1 MARDTDFLELYR
13 DLGLNPDCGLIEFK
27 QAYRRRLAV
36 LHPDR
41 QTASTQTAPAELQ
54 RLNAMYGAAMEF
66 QRRHGRLPGAPQARP
81 ARGVKTHRSSRA
93 AITAAP
99 NGRSRRMLVLLG
111 VSVAVWL
118 LWNNEPAQ
126 QPHAA
131 GPTAATPQPM
141 SQPVPASVVRKP
153 SLAPGMSED
162 AVRAAEGDPLIM
174 TGGRWEYG
182 PSWIR
187 FEDHKV
193 VGWYSSPL
201 RPLKSASEPST
212 PSRP

>member
-1 MARDTDFLELYR
+1 VARDTDFLELYR

-41 QTASTQTAPAELQ
+41 QTATQTAPAELQ
-54 RLNAMYGAAMEF
+54 RLNAIYGAAMEF
-66 QRRHGRLPGAPQARP
+66 QRRHGRLPGAAQARP
-81 ARGVKTHRSSRA
+81 ARGVKPGRSSRP
-93 AITAAP
+93 AIAAAP

-118 LWNNEPAQ
+118 LWNNEPSQ
-126 QPHAA
+126 NQPHAA
-131 GPTAATPQPM
+131 WSIAAPSRPTAQP
-141 SQPVPASVVRKP
+141 AKTEADARVRQ
-153 SLAPGMSED
+153 LAPGVSED
-162 AVRAAEGDPLIM
+162 AVRAAEGEPLIISD
-174 TGGRWEYG
+174 GRWEYG

-193 VGWYSSPL
+193 VDWYNSPL
-201 RPLKSASEPST
+201 RPLKSVSST
-212 PSRP
+212 SQP

>member
-13 DLGLNPDCGLIEFK
+13 DLGLNPGCGLIEFK

-41 QTASTQTAPAELQ
+41 QTAVQTAPAELQ
-54 RLNAMYGAAMEF
+54 RLNAIYGAAMEF

-81 ARGVKTHRSSRA
+81 ARGVRPGRTSRPSIVA
-93 AITAAP
+93 TP

-118 LWNNEPAQ
+118 LWNNEPSHYQPPAGLSPIAAPSRQAAQ
-126 QPHAA
+126 PVKADISVHRLAA
-131 GPTAATPQPM
+131 G
-141 SQPVPASVVRKP
+141 V
-153 SLAPGMSED
+153 SED
-162 AVRAAEGDPLIM
+162 TVRAAEGEPLILSD
-174 TGGRWEYG
+174 GRWEYG

-193 VGWYSSPL
+193 VDWYNSPL
-201 RPLKSASEPST
+201 RPLKSASSSSTSEP
-212 PSRP
+212 

>member
-13 DLGLNPDCGLIEFK
+13 NLGLNPDCGLIEFK

-41 QTASTQTAPAELQ
+41 QTAATRTSPAELQ
-54 RLNAMYGAAMEF
+54 RLTAMYGAAMEF

-81 ARGVKTHRSSRA
+81 ARSVMAGRSSRP

-126 QPHAA
+126 QPHMTWSLAA
-131 GPTAATPQPM
+131 PSHPAPPAKTAARVSP
-141 SQPVPASVVRKP
+141 
-153 SLAPGMSED
+153 LAPGLDED
-162 AVRAAEGDPLIM
+162 AVRAAEGEPLIM
-174 TGGRWEYG
+174 SDGRWEYG
-182 PSWIR
+182 PSWVR
-187 FEDHKV
+187 LEDHKV
-193 VGWYSSPL
+193 VDWYSSPL
-201 RPLKSASEPST
+201 RPLKSAPSSST
-212 PSRP
+212 SQP